1 MMEHCFKSSGKVTAQ
16 DDTKFQFS
24 VLNKKI
30 MQEINSQWNG
40 WQEGDHKNIKEVVS
54 WQTL

>member
-1 MMEHCFKSSGKVTAQ
+1 MEHCFKSSGKVTAQ